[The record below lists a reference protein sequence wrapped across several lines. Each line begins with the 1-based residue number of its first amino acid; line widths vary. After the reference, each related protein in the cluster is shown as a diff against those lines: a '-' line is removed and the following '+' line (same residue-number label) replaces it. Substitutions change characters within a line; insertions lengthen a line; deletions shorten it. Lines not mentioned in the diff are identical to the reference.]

1 MTITIAYTPGY
12 LAWEGSHASPQ
23 RARLA
28 VEHILARTESE
39 GIATT
44 IIEPEFDADR
54 IREEL
59 ALVHDPAYVDG
70 VLAGKRGVPNKLQ
83 GKTASLMHLGTS
95 DLVAQIEADGFKPQ
109 VYFNPQGAKHHAAK
123 DHASGFCVF
132 NDHAW
137 AAQHWAAQGKKVAY
151 LDWDAHHG
159 DGVEAL
165 TRDNVNIL
173 TASIHQGGIFPG
185 TGNRT
190 SHKHR
195 ALNYPLDS
203 GDGDVE
209 LLEAVEDALYAI
221 RDFEPDVILLACG
234 ADGLAG
240 DPLAQLMFTIEDG
253 IIPAARLVG
262 QLAKELGVPVLVG
275 GAGGYQPF
283 TYVPIAWAET
293 ILTIHEELTAPEAR
307 VTSMVFYGGLVKV
320 SDEAAWPEED
330 VVVDD
335 RADDT
340 KARHEAIMDDL
351 KGFPIESWEDMLTSE
366 ERGIVEETIR
376 PILMAHAE
384 KTRPSTKGQRNDRR
398 RKAKHGTRR

>member
-1 MTITIAYTPGY
+1 MTITLAYTPGY

-44 IIEPEFDADR
+44 IIEPQFDADR

-59 ALVHDPAYVDG
+59 ALVHDPAYVNA

-137 AAQHWAAQGKKVAY
+137 AAQHWASQGKRVAY

-165 TRDNVNIL
+165 TRDNANIL

-195 ALNYPLDS
+195 ALNYPLDG

-240 DPLAQLMFTIEDG
+240 DPLAQLQFTIEDG
-253 IIPAARLVG
+253 IIPASRLVG

-293 ILTIHEELTAPEAR
+293 ILTIHEELTAPEVAIGD
-307 VTSMVFYGGLVKV
+307 TLWAKGTEPMWAE
-320 SDEAAWPEED
+320 DED

-340 KARHEAIMDDL
+340 RARHEAIMDDL
-351 KGFPIESWEDMLTSE
+351 KGFPVEQWEDMLTSE

-376 PILMAHAE
+376 PILMKHAE
-384 KTRPSTKGQRNDRR
+384 RIRPSKQDRNDRR
-398 RKAKHGTRR
+398 RKAKHGARR